1 MTPVSLKEIGID
13 FEMRKFKLGSD
24 LSDKDKIMSSS
35 GGAKAMA
42 AEFMSGNHNFL
53 LEIGVR
59 SITKI
64 ITLYLI

>member
-42 AEFMSGNHNFL
+42 
-53 LEIGVR
+53 IR
-59 SITKI
+59 IKI
-64 ITLYLI
+64 LVIHQVIQVTRVQRA